1 MSDHTPTAPKRLT
14 RNTQDKMLGGVCS
27 GMASYANLDPL
38 LVRVLTVIGILFTL
52 PLGLIAYF
60 VLWAVIPAA

>member
-1 MSDHTPTAPKRLT
+1 MSDPIPAGPRRLT
-14 RNTQDKMLGGVCS
+14 RDTHDKMLGGVCS
-27 GMASYANLDPL
+27 GIAAYAGLDPL
-38 LVRVLTVIGILFTL
+38 LVRVLAVIGILFTL

>member
-14 RNTQDKMLGGVCS
+14 RNTHNKMLGGVCS
-27 GMASYANLDPL
+27 GVAAYANLDPL

-60 VLWAVIPAA
+60 VLWAVMPAE